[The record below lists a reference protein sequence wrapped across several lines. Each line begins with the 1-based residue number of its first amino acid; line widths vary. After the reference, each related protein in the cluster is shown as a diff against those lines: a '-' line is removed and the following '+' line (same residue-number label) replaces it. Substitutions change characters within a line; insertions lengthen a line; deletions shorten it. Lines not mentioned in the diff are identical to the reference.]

1 MAIGG
6 VSSPL
11 DSFVVAKSFVLRIN
25 IGGKNPAFAKR
36 QKRYSAMLGRPTK
49 LKNVMKGLILIFTLL
64 IGLAVNGQTYKLY
77 QTDNIHNQLKLNT
90 KTGEVVQVQSD
101 GQTFLV
107 HEESTPLNDKPNRY
121 VLYKTQNMWTYILL
135 DKFSGKLWQCQY
147 SVKGFEYI
155 TSVAINDVALSNTET
170 NKFTIKPMTSMYQY
184 YLIDEETGDMW
195 KFQWSTK
202 GGDYIWIEK
211 M

>member
-1 MAIGG
+1 
-6 VSSPL
+6 
-11 DSFVVAKSFVLRIN
+11 
-25 IGGKNPAFAKR
+25 
-36 QKRYSAMLGRPTK
+36 
-49 LKNVMKGLILIFTLL
+49 MKGLILIFTLFM
-64 IGLAVNGQTYKLY
+64 GLAVNGQTYKLY

-90 KTGEVVQVQSD
+90 KTGEVLQVQSD

-107 HEESTPLNDKPNRY
+107 HGETTPLNDKPNRY
-121 VLYKTQNMWTYILL
+121 ALFKTQNMWTYILL

-147 SVKGFEYI
+147 SVKGIEYI
-155 TSVAINDVALSNTET
+155 TSVAINDIALSNTET
-170 NKFTIKPMTSMYQY
+170 NKFAIKPMTSMFQY

-211 M
+211 I

>member
-1 MAIGG
+1 M
-6 VSSPL
+6 
-11 DSFVVAKSFVLRIN
+11 
-25 IGGKNPAFAKR
+25 KR
-36 QKRYSAMLGRPTK
+36 LM
-49 LKNVMKGLILIFTLL
+49 LILTLL
-64 IGLAVNGQTYKLY
+64 IGFTVNAQTYKLY

-90 KTGEVVQVQSD
+90 KTGEVIQVQSD
-101 GQTFLV
+101 GQTFLI
-107 HEESTPLNDKPNRY
+107 HEETTPLNEKPNRY
-121 VLYKTQNMWTYILL
+121 GLYKTQNMWTYILL

-147 SVKGFEYI
+147 STKGVEYMASWI
-155 TSVAINDVALSNTET
+155 INDVTLSYAET

-184 YLIDEETGDMW
+184 YLIDDETGDMW